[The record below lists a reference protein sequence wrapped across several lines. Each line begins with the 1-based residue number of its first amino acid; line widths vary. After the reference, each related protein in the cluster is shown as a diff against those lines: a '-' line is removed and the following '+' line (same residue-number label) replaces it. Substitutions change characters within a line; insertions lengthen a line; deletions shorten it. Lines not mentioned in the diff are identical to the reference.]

1 MSWPCAQLNLGF
13 LSVGKKEKTIFDGIL
28 RLLDTVSEGVET
40 FEASVLAFARGDAR
54 AQDLVRKVFDA
65 ETKADGIHRELSL
78 KVAEGAFFGGI
89 REDILNLM
97 ERIDDIADSAKDAAR
112 FLSEDSRLG
121 DDARTMLA
129 SENMKLFL
137 ADLKSAVNAL
147 KDLVRALKVG
157 RKQAL
162 AIIEKVE
169 DFEEEADGHK
179 DAMLK
184 ELFGQ
189 AEGMNS
195 VSVIQL
201 RDFTFVADDIAD
213 NSEDASDVILVL
225 LAKGYG

>member
-1 MSWPCAQLNLGF
+1 MARPRAQLDLGF

-28 RLLDTVSEGVET
+28 GLLDTVSEGVQS
-40 FEASVLAFARGDAR
+40 FEASVVAFSGADPQ
-54 AQDLVRKVFDA
+54 AQDLVKKVFDA
-65 ETKADGIHRELSL
+65 ETKADGIHRDLSL
-78 KVAEGAFFGGI
+78 KVAEGAFFGGV

-121 DDARTMLA
+121 DEARVVLA

-137 ADLKSAVNAL
+137 SDLKAAVSAL
-147 KDLVRALKVG
+147 RDLVRALKVG

-162 AIIEKVE
+162 ALIEKVE

-179 DAMLK
+179 DALLK
-184 ELFGQ
+184 ELFGR
-189 AEGMNS
+189 ADTMNS
-195 VSVIQL
+195 VSDIQL
-201 RDFTFVADDIAD
+201 RNFTFMADNIAD
-213 NSEDASDVILVL
+213 NAEDAGDVILVL

>member
-1 MSWPCAQLNLGF
+1 MARPRAQLDLGF

-28 RLLDTVSEGVET
+28 GLLDTVSEGVQS
-40 FEASVLAFARGDAR
+40 FEASVVAFSGGDPQ
-54 AQDLVRKVFDA
+54 AQDLVKKVFDA
-65 ETKADGIHRELSL
+65 ETKADGIHRDLSL
-78 KVAEGAFFGGI
+78 KVAEGAFFGGV

-121 DDARTMLA
+121 DEARVVLA

-137 ADLKSAVNAL
+137 SDLKAAVNAL
-147 KDLVRALKVG
+147 RDLVGALKVG
-157 RKQAL
+157 RKHAL
-162 AIIEKVE
+162 ALIEKVE

-179 DAMLK
+179 DALLK
-184 ELFGQ
+184 ELFGR
-189 AEGMNS
+189 ADTMNS

-201 RDFTFVADDIAD
+201 RDFTFMADNIAD
-213 NSEDASDVILVL
+213 NAEDAGDVILVL

>member
-1 MSWPCAQLNLGF
+1 MDLSF
-13 LSVGKKEKTIFDGIL
+13 LSVGKKEKSIFDGML
-28 RLLDTVSEGVET
+28 RLLDTVFEGVDA
-40 FEASVLAFARGDAR
+40 FEASVIAFAKDDPDA
-54 AQDLVRKVFDA
+54 QELVKKVFDA
-65 ETKADGIHRELSL
+65 ETRADGIHRELNL
-78 KVAEGAFFGGI
+78 RVAEGAFFGGV

-121 DDARTMLA
+121 DEAKAVLA
-129 SENMKLFL
+129 SDNVKLFL
-137 ADLKSAVNAL
+137 EDLKAAVNSL
-147 KDLVRALKVG
+147 KDLVKAMKVG

-169 DFEEEADGHK
+169 DFEEQADSHK
-179 DAMLK
+179 DALLK
-184 ELFGQ
+184 DLFGR
-189 AEGMNS
+189 ASTMDP